1 MIKITD
7 KQKEILKKYKID
19 YKDFENVKDLLI
31 EIDDEMTSHV
41 DKNDEPLAE
50 FKELE
55 SLYDEIYNNNK

>member
-55 SLYDEIYNNNK
+55 VVYDEIYNNNK

>member
-7 KQKEILKKYKID
+7 AQKNILKKYNID
-19 YKDFENVKDLLI
+19 YNDFENVRDLLV

-41 DKNDEPLAE
+41 DKNDEPLAG